1 MYRRPKFIEA
11 LHSIRQEMAAEADH
25 DVILFAEKARNGEF
39 KKVSQP
45 PATNVEEPTLDE
57 RPRVALRKR

>member
-11 LHSIRQEMAAEADH
+11 LHNIRQEMAAEADH

>member
-39 KKVSQP
+39 KKVLPP